1 MSITG
6 IESRRN
12 AHSIFTRLIQ
22 VIVRPFFSIERR
34 SCVGQLRDDFG
45 DFPPVPLRCDGI
57 SGEFDVVRTRGIGD
71 VWQTLIVQ
79 NRTLRGIESDAQY
92 LSTDFMAY
100 FGTDELIAL
109 RSAFN
114 GIGRSAR
121 LIKPAV
127 TTLMLSAMGIK
138 LTIRML
144 RSMRQKS
151 GRLGCFV
158 PVRGEESE
166 IVIKS
171 GHHARLGRSEA
182 QTISHEHIHLL
193 QYNDSE
199 VRLRNAKSP
208 ERLLSQKGL
217 SEPFLHYLLEA
228 NEVEARLH
236 ESVLS
241 FYRVHRRLPMTIPAF
256 LGMLV
261 ASQSFGE
268 LVGLTLEAGEVSFER
283 LDVPYPER
291 GSAYAEQLEFLLLYI
306 DTPELTCRFI
316 TEVLTVMY
324 GNLLR
329 YYGDETAS
337 CAFLFDIAR
346 PNLYDVLY
354 DKQGS
359 V

>member
-12 AHSIFTRLIQ
+12 AHSIFTRLIK
-22 VIVRPFFSIERR
+22 VLVRPFFSIERR

-45 DFPPVPLRCDGI
+45 DFPPAPLRCDGI
-57 SGEFDVVRTRGIGD
+57 SGEFEVVRTRGIGE
-71 VWQTLIVQ
+71 VWHTLIVQ
-79 NRTLRGIESDAQY
+79 NRMLRGIESDAQC

-109 RSAFN
+109 RSSIN
-114 GIGRSAR
+114 GVGRSAR

-127 TTLMLSAMGIK
+127 ITLILGAMGVK
-138 LTIRML
+138 LTIGML

-158 PVRGEESE
+158 PVRREESE
-166 IVIKS
+166 IVIKP
-171 GHHARLGRSEA
+171 GHHARLGRSEGP
-182 QTISHEHIHLL
+182 TISHEHIHLL

-199 VRLRNAKSP
+199 DRLRNAKSP
-208 ERLLSQKGL
+208 ERLLSKKGL
-217 SEPFLHYLLEA
+217 AEPFLLYLLEA

-241 FYRVHRRLPMTIPAF
+241 FYRVHRRLPLTIPTF
-256 LGMLV
+256 LGMLA
-261 ASQSFGE
+261 ASQQFGE
-268 LVGLTLEAGEVSFER
+268 LVGLTLEGGGVRFDR
-283 LDVPYPER
+283 LDAPYPER
-291 GSAYAEQLEFLLLYI
+291 GSELAEQLECVLLYI

-337 CAFLFDIAR
+337 DAFLSDIAR

>member
-6 IESRRN
+6 IESRHN
-12 AHSIFTRLIQ
+12 ALSFLMRPIKLF
-22 VIVRPFFSIERR
+22 VRRFYSIERR
-34 SCVGQLRDDFG
+34 SSIGQLREDFG
-45 DFPPVPLRCDGI
+45 DFPPAPLRCDGI
-57 SGEFDVVRTRGIGD
+57 SGEFDVVRTRGIGE
-71 VWQTLIVQ
+71 VWHTLIVQ
-79 NRTLRGIESDAQY
+79 NRMLRGIDSDAQY
-92 LSTDFMAY
+92 FSTDFMAS
-100 FGTDELIAL
+100 FGTDELIAF

-114 GIGRSAR
+114 GFGRSAR

-127 TTLMLSAMGIK
+127 ITLMLGAMGVK
-138 LTIRML
+138 LTFRML

-151 GRLGCFV
+151 RGLGYFV
-158 PVRGEESE
+158 PVRREESE
-166 IVIKS
+166 IVIKP
-171 GHHARLGRSEA
+171 GHHARLGRSEEP
-182 QTISHEHIHLL
+182 TISHEHIHLL

-199 VRLRNAKSP
+199 DRLRNAKSP
-208 ERLLSQKGL
+208 ERLLSKKGL
-217 SEPFLHYLLEA
+217 AEPFLLYLLEA

-241 FYRVHRRLPMTIPAF
+241 FYRVHRHLPMTIPTF
-256 LGMLV
+256 LGMLA
-261 ASQSFGE
+261 ASQQFGE
-268 LVGLTLEAGEVSFER
+268 LVSLTLEVGGVSFDR

-291 GSAYAEQLEFLLLYI
+291 GSAFAEQLECILVNI

-337 CAFLFDIAR
+337 GAFLFDIAR